1 MVRVPVSLLKA
12 RMSEFIDRVKDGA
25 ELCVTEH
32 RKPVARISPFARD
45 AGGGNA
51 GMAEL
56 VRAGIIRPGKG
67 RIPAGLLR
75 RSPVKLKG
83 GGLLAALLDE
93 RNSGR

>member
-1 MVRVPVSLLKA
+1 MRRVPISVLKA
-12 RMSEFIDRVKDGA
+12 RMSEFIGRVKNGA
-25 ELCVTEH
+25 ELWVTEH
-32 RKPVARISPFARD
+32 RKPVARITPFAGA

-51 GMAEL
+51 AMAGL

-67 RIPAGLLR
+67 RMPANRLR
-75 RSPVKLKG
+75 RSPLKLKG